1 MFKELTEAVLAFL
14 TIAALMVVATMTII
28 WFEMGGYL

>member
-14 TIAALMVVATMTII
+14 TITAVMVVAAFTII
-28 WFEMGGYL
+28 WLEIGGYL